1 MFEKGTAV
9 SNLRNNLFVF
19 CVIALSVTTVAVLAA
34 TVFSHFSSSS
44 NGLSAGKS
52 AVSSLSGGFNCTVNV
67 TVDSKEY
74 VVSLKR
80 PATGDSTMTFV
91 KPADLSSLSFEKTDA
106 GLKVKFG
113 SLEAAVDASSIP
125 QTSVFNAVLGAF
137 DSCEK
142 SGVKAKTQDGGVTL
156 SGNSSVGAFTM
167 TLDSSMKPKSLSIPA
182 LKLNA
187 TFKDFKYS

>member
-1 MFEKGTAV
+1 MSEKGTAV
-9 SNLRNNLFVF
+9 SKWRNNLFVF

-44 NGLSAGKS
+44 SGRSAGKN
-52 AVSSLSGGFNCTVNV
+52 AVSSLSSGFSCTVNV

-74 VVSLKR
+74 EVSLKK
-80 PATGDSTMTFV
+80 PKTGDSTMTFV
-91 KPADLSSLSFEKTDA
+91 KPTNLSSLSFEKTDA

-137 DSCEK
+137 DACVK
-142 SGVKAKTQDGGVTL
+142 SDIKAKTQDGDISL
-156 SGNSSVGAFTM
+156 SGNSTAGAFTM
-167 TLDSSMKPKSLSIPA
+167 TLDSSMKPKSLSIPT